1 MIILHKNYKTHDYEK
16 NFLAIIFLA
25 GSFSFS
31 QVEQG
36 SYVCK
41 YYKAYDAEDGVY
53 NLSESEWVDVIFTLA
68 QITLLLS
75 LKVTMK

>member
-1 MIILHKNYKTHDYEK
+1 MIMKKI
-16 NFLAIIFLA
+16 FLAIIFLA

-41 YYKAYDAEDGVY
+41 YYKAYDAEDGCIIY
-53 NLSESEWVDVIFTLA
+53 LNQNGW
-68 QITLLLS
+68 
-75 LKVTMK
+75 M